1 MKTHKIPYFAF
12 QKCCSCHSSLRN
24 KNRNKNIRRITSSNV
39 QEARMFFKKSSMEV
53 DDYICNRCRIKFI
66 HNKPANDMNN
76 SKLKDLEQSIS
87 AKVFKINQ
95 NIESNVDDNNALTK
109 SSGKIIFLPTAYS
122 SHAHCILCDSKK
134 NLRSVKPESIIH
146 AYFNNGIIIH
156 NSSRCCDEHLDSQGI
171 IELNEI
177 KNISTTLKPYQ
188 QNIVMTFESCLEASI
203 KIQHNLEHNSG
214 VFYKLKDMALL
225 DNDFCFKITGWNKLQ
240 FMSFSRL
247 ITRVRDTCGRTK
259 EQLIAIYKYWLSKG
273 IDQSSLAMFKTH
285 TSQQQISHYLD
296 QIRSEMHEE
305 VVPLL
310 LGSNKG
316 KDFFLMHNTQS
327 VKALHN
333 LADDVLALIADGTYT
348 RLEKSSNN
356 DFQYDS
362 YSMQK
367 QQNLIKPFLIC
378 CADGY
383 FVDCYGPF
391 KAHLNDAKIFRH
403 ILNTDEDLQKLLHPE
418 EKIIIF
424 LDRGYYLALNL
435 Y

>member
-1 MKTHKIPYFAF
+1 
-12 QKCCSCHSSLRN
+12 
-24 KNRNKNIRRITSSNV
+24 
-39 QEARMFFKKSSMEV
+39 
-53 DDYICNRCRIKFI
+53 
-66 HNKPANDMNN
+66 
-76 SKLKDLEQSIS
+76 
-87 AKVFKINQ
+87 
-95 NIESNVDDNNALTK
+95 
-109 SSGKIIFLPTAYS
+109 
-122 SHAHCILCDSKK
+122 
-134 NLRSVKPESIIH
+134 
-146 AYFNNGIIIH
+146 
-156 NSSRCCDEHLDSQGI
+156 
-171 IELNEI
+171 
-177 KNISTTLKPYQ
+177 
-188 QNIVMTFESCLEASI
+188 MTFESCLEASI

-214 VFYKLKDMALL
+214 VFDKFKDMALL

-273 IDQSSLAMFKTH
+273 IDQSSLAMFKTN

-296 QIRSEMHEE
+296 QIRSAMHEE